1 LEANLDDNTGNLKLV
16 SRYKN
21 STMDFPIISHNDLW
35 FHTSINKTAT
45 HCPATEKQN
54 NGKGSVIHK
63 LSDAAQY
70 ELWHQRCGHR
80 GQRTLHILHNH
91 ATGVPPL
98 KGNAFW
104 KCPSCLP
111 NKLAIK
117 IDHSKKDKQVN
128 TCPETRIDDIIMPS
142 TFPGQHFHMD
152 FGFVR
157 GSGFSHETI
166 DGRTIT
172 SIDGFNSYLIVIDR
186 CTRFTWIFLT
196 TTKDPP
202 IQQAQALLQ
211 KFKAAHKHRTVRVDQ
226 GKELGL
232 SANFRNMLQE
242 EGYALELT
250 GSDSSNQNG
259 IAERPNRTLAEMMR
273 CMLHSANLGPGY
285 WSYALT
291 HAVYILNRMP
301 HSSINKSPYEAMTK
315 MKPDLTYL
323 RIFGSRACAK
333 KPGKRPYKLDTH
345 AFNGI
350 FLGYTATSKNV
361 YIKDDKT
368 NQVKIGSHVI
378 FDEAHM
384 SVPTNTAPLAAQALQ
399 RLGYHRDES
408 WRKTEHSHNEQNLIA
423 KIQLL
428 SKTARLP
435 TKETT
440 SSIGYDVYNP
450 RLEVTTIKPNE
461 TITIPLDIA
470 IKPPMDSYCRVT
482 SRNGLIIKKD
492 ITTLAGVIN
501 PDYKDNIHNKK
512 YPVEKVVFFFSAQ

>member
-1 LEANLDDNTGNLKLV
+1 
-16 SRYKN
+16 
-21 STMDFPIISHNDLW
+21 
-35 FHTSINKTAT
+35 
-45 HCPATEKQN
+45 
-54 NGKGSVIHK
+54 
-63 LSDAAQY
+63 
-70 ELWHQRCGHR
+70 
-80 GQRTLHILHNH
+80 
-91 ATGVPPL
+91 
-98 KGNAFW
+98 
-104 KCPSCLP
+104 
-111 NKLAIK
+111 
-117 IDHSKKDKQVN
+117 
-128 TCPETRIDDIIMPS
+128 
-142 TFPGQHFHMD
+142 
-152 FGFVR
+152 
-157 GSGFSHETI
+157 
-166 DGRTIT
+166 
-172 SIDGFNSYLIVIDR
+172 
-186 CTRFTWIFLT
+186 
-196 TTKDPP
+196 
-202 IQQAQALLQ
+202 
-211 KFKAAHKHRTVRVDQ
+211 
-226 GKELGL
+226 
-232 SANFRNMLQE
+232 MLQE

-450 RLEVTTIKPNE
+450 RLGVTTIKPNE
-461 TITIPLDIA
+461 TIAIPLDIA
-470 IKPPMDSYCRVT
+470 IKPPVDSYAELHQEMASLLRKI
-482 SRNGLIIKKD
+482 S
-492 ITTLAGVIN
+492 
-501 PDYKDNIHNKK
+501 PH
-512 YPVEKVVFFFSAQ
+512 